1 MVTGDKEESAR
12 VIADQVGISDV
23 HAGLFPEGKAD
34 LIAEAAKAEPNREPW
49 WDRWLSKFVGESIT
63 RSITLMVG
71 DGVNDAPVL
80 AAADVGMAIT
90 DGTTTAASE
99 SAQAVIMNDDIASL
113 PRSIAI
119 ARRTKRVML
128 QAVLAGLSLATV
140 GMLCAAFD
148 LIPVVVGAFMQ
159 EAIDRKSVV

>member
-1 MVTGDKEESAR
+1 M
-12 VIADQVGISDV
+12 
-23 HAGLFPEGKAD
+23 
-34 LIAEAAKAEPNREPW
+34 
-49 WDRWLSKFVGESIT
+49 
-63 RSITLMVG
+63 MVG

-99 SAQAVIMNDDIASL
+99 SAQAVIMNDDIACL
-113 PRSIAI
+113 PRSITI

-128 QAVLAGLSLATV
+128 QAVMLGLTLATV

-148 LIPVVVGAFMQ
+148 LIPVVVGAFTQ
-159 EAIDRKSVV
+159 EAIDVVSILWALTALIDRG